1 MNNPTP
7 PESPSS
13 PPNITQTLTSP
24 WRCLCGALIAGGMA
38 IALYSLTVSIAHN
51 FAAKPLH
58 SVNPLV
64 MNIGA
69 AVRTL
74 VVGVS
79 MLATCVFGLV
89 AIGLLALGVQVF
101 VQQLTQQPPSDIE

>member
-1 MNNPTP
+1 MNPTP
-7 PESPSS
+7 TENTTESP
-13 PPNITQTLTSP
+13 PKITQTLPSP
-24 WRCLCGALIAGGMA
+24 WRCLSGALIAGGMA
-38 IALYSLTVSIAHN
+38 IALYSLTVSIAQN

-64 MNIGA
+64 INIGA

-79 MLATCVFGLV
+79 MLATCVFSLV

-101 VQQLTQQPPSDIE
+101 RQQLTQQQSDIK